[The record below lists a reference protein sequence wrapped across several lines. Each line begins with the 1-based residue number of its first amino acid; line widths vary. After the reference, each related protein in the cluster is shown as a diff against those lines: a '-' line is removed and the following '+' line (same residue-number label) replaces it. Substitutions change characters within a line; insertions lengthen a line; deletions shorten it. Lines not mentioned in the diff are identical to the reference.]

1 MPGIE
6 IECQN
11 PGCPNEGI
19 RMSYTPAAGEICT
32 LRCACN
38 GLLYTNAPAEDEP
51 TPPTAPVPALDP
63 IE

>member
-1 MPGIE
+1 MPSVE
-6 IECQN
+6 VECQS

-19 RMSYTPAAGEICT
+19 RMSYVPPVGEVCT

-38 GLLYTNAPAEDEP
+38 GLLYTNAPPEP
-51 TPPTAPVPALDP
+51 APEPPTESIPTLDP

>member
-1 MPGIE
+1 MPSVE
-6 IECQN
+6 VECQS

-19 RMSYTPAAGEICT
+19 RMSYTPAGEICT

-38 GLLYTNAPAEDEP
+38 GLLYTNTPAEDEP
-51 TPPTAPVPALDP
+51 TPPTAPVSTLDP